1 MGRLRRFL
9 RLSRVLDDLENRLL
23 IHEYRCLLN
32 EDLADDGSRGELQA
46 RLRDVSR
53 EIFSM
58 GRR

>member
-9 RLSRVLDDLENRLL
+9 RLSRVRDDLENRLL

-32 EDLADDGSRGELQA
+32 EDLAHDGSRSELQA